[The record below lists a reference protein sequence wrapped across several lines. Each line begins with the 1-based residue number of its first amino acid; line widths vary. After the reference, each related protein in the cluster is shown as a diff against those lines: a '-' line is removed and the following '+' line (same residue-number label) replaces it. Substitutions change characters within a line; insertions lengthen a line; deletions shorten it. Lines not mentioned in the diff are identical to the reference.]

1 MSRDHVV
8 PNNDL
13 REHVVESDGLCPC
26 LPRVLL
32 PRAEQMPDGTW
43 VQPDHSHARVVHNS
57 YDRREVGE
65 VCRKALDLLGCALA
79 DHGHDWG
86 DGEREAYEHAIQ
98 LLDMHWPAKP
108 QEPKVRKPWK

>member
-1 MSRDHVV
+1 MTPEGRNHVV

-13 REHVVESDGLCPC
+13 REHVVEAGGLCPC
-26 LPRVLL
+26 IPRVV
-32 PRAEQMPDGTW
+32 DG
-43 VQPDHSHARVVHNS
+43 VVVHNS
-57 YDRREVGE
+57 YDAREIGE

-86 DGEREAYEHAIQ
+86 DGERRDYEHAIQ

-108 QEPKVRKPWK
+108 QEPKIRRPWK